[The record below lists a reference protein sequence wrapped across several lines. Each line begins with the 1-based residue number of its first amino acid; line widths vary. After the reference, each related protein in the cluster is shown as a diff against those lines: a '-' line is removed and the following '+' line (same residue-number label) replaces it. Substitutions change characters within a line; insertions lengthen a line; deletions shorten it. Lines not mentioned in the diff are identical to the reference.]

1 MNNFFSKA
9 TESLNIDMPSE
20 LLNIVTITVDDIIE
34 NIILKYSNLPS
45 IKLINE
51 MSKMLFFI

>member
-1 MNNFFSKA
+1 MNDFFSKA

-20 LLNIVTITVDDIIE
+20 LLNIEAITTDNIIE
-34 NIILKYSNLPS
+34 NIILKYSNHPS

-51 MSKMLFFI
+51 MSERLFLI